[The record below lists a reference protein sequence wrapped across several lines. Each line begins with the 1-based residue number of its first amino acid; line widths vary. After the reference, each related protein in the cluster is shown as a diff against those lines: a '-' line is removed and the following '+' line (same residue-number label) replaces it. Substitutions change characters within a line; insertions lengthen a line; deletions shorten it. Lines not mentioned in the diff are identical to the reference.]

1 MSTTSQGL
9 LDAMRAEKRK
19 VARHSIYAAVAI
31 TAGKLVVGF
40 LSGSLGILSEALNSA
55 LDLVM
60 TVLTF
65 VSVRVSDKPP
75 DADHMYGHGKAEN
88 LTAFMQMGLLLGIS
102 LWIIAEAVRRL
113 FFTEVRVEP
122 SWAAYGV
129 LLASIAI
136 DHWRSR
142 ALLRVARKYE
152 SQALEADALH
162 FRTDMWQVGVVIIGL
177 ALVQAGQRF
186 GVPWLAAADPIAA
199 LIVAG
204 LIIYVSA
211 RLARQTVDALLDAA
225 PPGIRAE
232 ISAQVENVAGVLDVD
247 RVRIRRGG
255 NRYFADVTVGL
266 SRKSTFQKT
275 EQIVSDVTGAVQQV
289 LPDADVLVR
298 TMARPAP
305 TESIFDRIKG
315 VALRNDVMVHDVSV
329 QDLGGKLHV
338 EQHLELDERLPLFE
352 AHEQVTQ
359 LEAEIRNEVPEIAS
373 ILTHIES
380 EPATIEPGA
389 EVGSDAGLEYRLK
402 KIVAEFPE
410 VLDLHEIVVKRVRER
425 VYVSCHVT
433 LPDDLPLARVHDVQT
448 AIEIRFKQD
457 APELFKVLIHP
468 EPQTDNRR

>member
-1 MSTTSQGL
+1 
-9 LDAMRAEKRK
+9 
-19 VARHSIYAAVAI
+19 
-31 TAGKLVVGF
+31 
-40 LSGSLGILSEALNSA
+40 
-55 LDLVM
+55 
-60 TVLTF
+60 
-65 VSVRVSDKPP
+65 
-75 DADHMYGHGKAEN
+75 
-88 LTAFMQMGLLLGIS
+88 
-102 LWIIAEAVRRL
+102 
-113 FFTEVRVEP
+113 
-122 SWAAYGV
+122 
-129 LLASIAI
+129 
-136 DHWRSR
+136 
-142 ALLRVARKYE
+142 
-152 SQALEADALH
+152 
-162 FRTDMWQVGVVIIGL
+162 
-177 ALVQAGQRF
+177 
-186 GVPWLAAADPIAA
+186 
-199 LIVAG
+199 
-204 LIIYVSA
+204 
-211 RLARQTVDALLDAA
+211 
-225 PPGIRAE
+225 
-232 ISAQVENVAGVLDVD
+232 
-247 RVRIRRGG
+247 
-255 NRYFADVTVGL
+255 
-266 SRKSTFQKT
+266 
-275 EQIVSDVTGAVQQV
+275 
-289 LPDADVLVR
+289 
-298 TMARPAP
+298 MARPAP

-448 AIEIRFKQD
+448 AIELRFKQD

>member
-1 MSTTSQGL
+1 
-9 LDAMRAEKRK
+9 
-19 VARHSIYAAVAI
+19 
-31 TAGKLVVGF
+31 
-40 LSGSLGILSEALNSA
+40 
-55 LDLVM
+55 
-60 TVLTF
+60 
-65 VSVRVSDKPP
+65 
-75 DADHMYGHGKAEN
+75 
-88 LTAFMQMGLLLGIS
+88 
-102 LWIIAEAVRRL
+102 
-113 FFTEVRVEP
+113 
-122 SWAAYGV
+122 
-129 LLASIAI
+129 
-136 DHWRSR
+136 
-142 ALLRVARKYE
+142 
-152 SQALEADALH
+152 
-162 FRTDMWQVGVVIIGL
+162 
-177 ALVQAGQRF
+177 
-186 GVPWLAAADPIAA
+186 VPWLAAADPIAA

>member
-1 MSTTSQGL
+1 
-9 LDAMRAEKRK
+9 
-19 VARHSIYAAVAI
+19 
-31 TAGKLVVGF
+31 
-40 LSGSLGILSEALNSA
+40 
-55 LDLVM
+55 
-60 TVLTF
+60 
-65 VSVRVSDKPP
+65 
-75 DADHMYGHGKAEN
+75 
-88 LTAFMQMGLLLGIS
+88 
-102 LWIIAEAVRRL
+102 
-113 FFTEVRVEP
+113 
-122 SWAAYGV
+122 
-129 LLASIAI
+129 
-136 DHWRSR
+136 
-142 ALLRVARKYE
+142 
-152 SQALEADALH
+152 
-162 FRTDMWQVGVVIIGL
+162 
-177 ALVQAGQRF
+177 
-186 GVPWLAAADPIAA
+186 
-199 LIVAG
+199 VAG

>member
-1 MSTTSQGL
+1 
-9 LDAMRAEKRK
+9 
-19 VARHSIYAAVAI
+19 
-31 TAGKLVVGF
+31 
-40 LSGSLGILSEALNSA
+40 
-55 LDLVM
+55 
-60 TVLTF
+60 
-65 VSVRVSDKPP
+65 
-75 DADHMYGHGKAEN
+75 
-88 LTAFMQMGLLLGIS
+88 
-102 LWIIAEAVRRL
+102 
-113 FFTEVRVEP
+113 
-122 SWAAYGV
+122 
-129 LLASIAI
+129 
-136 DHWRSR
+136 
-142 ALLRVARKYE
+142 
-152 SQALEADALH
+152 
-162 FRTDMWQVGVVIIGL
+162 
-177 ALVQAGQRF
+177 
-186 GVPWLAAADPIAA
+186 
-199 LIVAG
+199 
-204 LIIYVSA
+204 
-211 RLARQTVDALLDAA
+211 VDALLDAA

>member
-1 MSTTSQGL
+1 MAATDHVL
-9 LDAMRAEKRK
+9 LDAMRAEKRS
-19 VARHSIYAAVAI
+19 VARTSIYAAVAI
-31 TAGKLVVGF
+31 TTGKLVVGF
-40 LSGSLGILSEALNSA
+40 VSGSLGILSEALNSA

-75 DADHMYGHGKAEN
+75 DADHTYGHGKAEN
-88 LTAFMQMGLLLGIS
+88 LTAFMQMGLLLGIA
-102 LWIIAEAVRRL
+102 LWIIAEAIRRL
-113 FFTEVRVEP
+113 FFADVRVEP
-122 SWAAYGV
+122 SAAAYAV
-129 LLASIAI
+129 LIGSMAI
-136 DHWRSR
+136 DYWRSR
-142 ALLRVARKYE
+142 ALRRVAQKYD

-162 FRTDMWQVGVVIIGL
+162 FRTDIWQVAVVIAGL
-177 ALVQAGQRF
+177 VLVQLGQRWQI
-186 GVPWLAAADPIAA
+186 PWLAAADPVAA
-199 LIVAG
+199 LIVAV

-232 ISAQVENVAGVLDVD
+232 LADRLASVSGVLDVE

-275 EQIVSDVTGAVQQV
+275 EQIVSDVTGTVLRV
-289 LPDADVLVR
+289 LPRADVLVH

-305 TESIFDRIKG
+305 TENIFDRVKG
-315 VALRNDVMVHDVSV
+315 VALRNDLLVHDVSV
-329 QDLGGKLHV
+329 QDLGGRLHV
-338 EQHLELDERLPLFE
+338 EQHLELNERLPLLE
-352 AHEQVTQ
+352 AHEQVTA
-359 LEAEIRNEVPEIAS
+359 LEAEIKKEVPEITS

-380 EPATIEPGA
+380 EPATIEEGA
-389 EVGSDAGLEYRLK
+389 EVGGDPDLVHRLK
-402 KIVAEFPE
+402 RIVAEFPE
-410 VLDLHEIVVKRVRER
+410 VLDLHEIVIKRVRDR

-433 LPDDLPLARVHDVQT
+433 LPDQLSLARVHDIQT

-457 APELFKVLIHP
+457 APELFRVLIHP